1 MIFQINNK
9 NKKIINKHNNKK
21 IKEQNPINKN
31 KKKKFFLINNSNSLD
46 LTINETK
53 QLILLFYHFKII
65 LTLYLN
71 HIFGLY

>member
-53 QLILLFYHFKII
+53 QLILLFYHFTII